1 MAIATTVKKVAQA
14 KRPQSASWTKL
25 MRQDIT
31 LLRGGKVTNREII
44 FFTNQLALMLEIGT
58 PLNESLAVIQG
69 QVKNPP
75 FRLIVATLLEE
86 VEGGKSLSE
95 ALQRHPRTFSP
106 EYISLVS
113 AGESSGQVHQMLNR
127 VMQLQERRE
136 AFATALKGSLT
147 YPAVLCLVSV
157 VVVIFMLVFVFP
169 RFETL
174 FSGIED
180 ILPPTTKFLMAVSHY
195 LKEFW
200 YVPLAI
206 TGLAWAGL
214 VQLLKTEQGKL
225 AVDKI
230 KTTLPLLAGL
240 YVKIYLSQF
249 MRTLGFLLGSSV
261 PLLDALR
268 ITRRG
273 TANLVFL
280 GFIDRIV
287 SNVET
292 GNGVSPAFAETS
304 FVPETVSQMVKVGEE
319 SQSVDRVLL
328 RLSDYYE
335 GEIGSDIK
343 KVTTIIEPALLILM
357 GIVVGVIV
365 ISLILPIFK
374 LSRVVK

>member
-1 MAIATTVKKVAQA
+1 
-14 KRPQSASWTKL
+14 
-25 MRQDIT
+25 
-31 LLRGGKVTNREII
+31 
-44 FFTNQLALMLEIGT
+44 
-58 PLNESLAVIQG
+58 
-69 QVKNPP
+69 
-75 FRLIVATLLEE
+75 
-86 VEGGKSLSE
+86 
-95 ALQRHPRTFSP
+95 
-106 EYISLVS
+106 
-113 AGESSGQVHQMLNR
+113 
-127 VMQLQERRE
+127 
-136 AFATALKGSLT
+136 
-147 YPAVLCLVSV
+147 V

>member
-261 PLLDALR
+261 PLLDA
-268 ITRRG
+268 
-273 TANLVFL
+273 F
-280 GFIDRIV
+280 DRIV